1 VQRVAARLGFTPAR
15 FRCFARANLRRV
27 LRRHGYPPT
36 SSKPAPTS
44 LSNKPNFSPP
54 TWAA

>member
-1 VQRVAARLGFTPAR
+1 LGFTPAR